1 MFDHVCIPSSCF
13 NAVSLRYGCCSDYM
27 MVMLNDITGWLK
39 QQDIPYFITYGTL
52 LGTQKRSLDWFG
64 ISLGTK
70 LNCAK
75 VLWER
80 KTFYHGLRPIASIFL
95 ITLSVSTHVSES
107 NLGGHGHCGGSFI
120 LAKTPA
126 RFGGEALTI
135 SAWKDVL
142 VCTIDRLISIAKI
155 LSGD

>member
-64 ISLGTK
+64 ISLASFSLTW
-70 LNCAK
+70 NK
-75 VLWER
+75 VELRKGAVREKDILPWTQADCKHLPDHTFGVNTCQWKQFGRTWTLWWIVHFGQNSSKVWRRSFDHIGMER
-80 KTFYHGLRPIASIFL
+80 CTSMYDWSI
-95 ITLSVSTHVSES
+95 
-107 NLGGHGHCGGSFI
+107 
-120 LAKTPA
+120 
-126 RFGGEALTI
+126 
-135 SAWKDVL
+135 D
-142 VCTIDRLISIAKI
+142 IDC
-155 LSGD
+155 